1 MLTNNY
7 CFKSKINKH
16 FFLFQ
21 LVFLLTSIHISTYA
35 ETANITGIVTNVEVL
50 TANYIEE
57 VPESR
62 NVCEIRQVPI
72 TAKRKNSGSSDKK
85 LLGAIIGGVLGS
97 KVGEGSGNKAATAF
111 GALLGSS
118 LSSGEEISSN
128 KLSGAILG
136 GLAGS
141 QIGSG
146 SGNKA
151 ATAAGALI
159 GSELANNQQDV
170 IGYEDREICE
180 IQNILVKK
188 SVSKVTG
195 YRLIVSADNRDL
207 IFDSRRSAQPGDI
220 VSIRRTLLYDLN

>member
-1 MLTNNY
+1 MSTNNY
-7 CFKSKINKH
+7 CFKSRKNKL
-16 FFLFQ
+16 FFLVK
-21 LVFLLTSIHISTYA
+21 LVFLLTSIHITTYA
-35 ETANITGIVTNVEVL
+35 ETSNITGVVTNVEVL
-50 TANYIEE
+50 TATYIEE
-57 VPESR
+57 IPESR

-72 TAKRKNSGSSDKK
+72 TAKRKSSGASDKK

-118 LSSGEEISSN
+118 LSSGEELNSN
-128 KLSGAILG
+128 NLAGAILG
-136 GLAGS
+136 GVAGS
-141 QIGSG
+141 QVGGG

-159 GSELANNQQDV
+159 GSELANNQQDI
-170 IGYEDREICE
+170 IGYEDREVCE

-188 SVSKVTG
+188 SINKVTG

-207 IFDSRRSAQPGDI
+207 IFDSKRSAHPGDI
-220 VSIRRTLLYDLN
+220 ISIRRTLIYDLN

>member
-16 FFLFQ
+16 FFLFK
-21 LVFLLTSIHISTYA
+21 LVFLLTSIDISTYA
-35 ETANITGIVTNVEVL
+35 ETANITGVVTNVEVL
-50 TANYIEE
+50 TATYVEE
-57 VPESR
+57 VPETR

-118 LSSGEEISSN
+118 LSSGEEINSN

-141 QIGSG
+141 QVGSG

-188 SVSKVTG
+188 SVNKVTG

-207 IFDSRRSAQPGDI
+207 IFDSKRSAQPGDI

>member
-7 CFKSKINKH
+7 FFKSKINKP
-16 FFLFQ
+16 FFLLKLFI
-21 LVFLLTSIHISTYA
+21 LLTNIHMASYA
-35 ETANITGIVTNVEVL
+35 ETTNITGVVTNVEVL
-50 TANYIEE
+50 TATYIEE
-57 VPESR
+57 IPESR
-62 NVCEIRQVPI
+62 NVCEIKQVPI
-72 TAKRKNSGSSDKK
+72 TAKRKSSGSSDNK

-118 LSSGEEISSN
+118 LSSGEEINSN
-128 KLSGAILG
+128 NLAGAILG
-136 GLAGS
+136 GVAGS
-141 QIGSG
+141 QVGSG

-170 IGYEDREICE
+170 IGYENREVCE

-188 SVSKVTG
+188 SINKVTG
-195 YRLIVSADNRDL
+195 YRLIVSADSRDL
-207 IFDSRRSAQPGDI
+207 IFDSKRSAQPGDI
-220 VSIRRTLLYDLN
+220 VSIRRTLIYDLN

>member
-16 FFLFQ
+16 FFLLKLFI
-21 LVFLLTSIHISTYA
+21 LLTNIHMVTYA
-35 ETANITGIVTNVEVL
+35 ETANLTGVVTNVEVL
-50 TANYIEE
+50 TATYIEE
-57 VPESR
+57 VPETR

-128 KLSGAILG
+128 NLAGAILG
-136 GLAGS
+136 GVAGS
-141 QIGSG
+141 QVGSG

-170 IGYEDREICE
+170 IGYEDREVCS
-180 IQNILVKK
+180 IQNIMVKK
-188 SVSKVTG
+188 SVQMVTG
-195 YRLIVSADNRDL
+195 YIINVSVENKEL
-207 IFDSRRSAQPGDI
+207 IFETKRSAQPGDI
-220 VSIRRTLLYDLN
+220 INIRKTVIYEIR

>member
-1 MLTNNY
+1 M
-7 CFKSKINKH
+7 
-16 FFLFQ
+16 
-21 LVFLLTSIHISTYA
+21 
-35 ETANITGIVTNVEVL
+35 
-50 TANYIEE
+50 
-57 VPESR
+57 
-62 NVCEIRQVPI
+62 
-72 TAKRKNSGSSDKK
+72 
-85 LLGAIIGGVLGS
+85 
-97 KVGEGSGNKAATAF
+97 
-111 GALLGSS
+111 LGSS
-118 LSSGEEISSN
+118 LSSGEEINSD

-141 QIGSG
+141 QVGSG

-170 IGYEDREICE
+170 IGYEDRQICE

-188 SVSKVTG
+188 SVNKVTG

-207 IFDSRRSAQPGDI
+207 IFDSKRSAQPGDI

>member
-1 MLTNNY
+1 MLTNNF
-7 CFKSKINKH
+7 CFKSKINNH
-16 FFLFQ
+16 FFLFK
-21 LVFLLTSIHISTYA
+21 LVFLLTSIDISTYA
-35 ETANITGIVTNVEVL
+35 ETANITGVVTNVEVL
-50 TANYIEE
+50 TATYLEE
-57 VPESR
+57 VPETR

-118 LSSGEEISSN
+118 LSSGEEINSN

-141 QIGSG
+141 QVGSG

-188 SVSKVTG
+188 SVNKVTG

-207 IFDSRRSAQPGDI
+207 IFDSKRSAQPGDI